1 MMRSREESSCQV
13 ASPALSAE
21 KALQNWLLTI
31 PYCHVPGRLFHA
43 SFMLLHY
50 NFFFLIISQP
60 LDPAPTFDTR
70 ENSHAHNVWQ
80 LVRKSNGCQTQV
92 GPWGCLEILFYLLW
106 YRWSPLLYIAKL
118 SDRCCYDLRGTHK
131 ETEALQDH
139 VVLPS
144 SPSFWILSTAPS
156 QVIFSLCR
164 RSWDLERLSQSL
176 QESRR

>member
-1 MMRSREESSCQV
+1 MMWSREESSCQV

-31 PYCHVPGRLFHA
+31 PYYHVPGRLFHA

-50 NFFFLIISQP
+50 NFFFLVISQP
-60 LDPAPTFDTR
+60 SDPAPTFDTR

-118 SDRCCYDLRGTHK
+118 SGRCCYDLRGTHK

-139 VVLPS
+139 VVLPFIS
-144 SPSFWILSTAPS
+144 IILNPLNSPITSD
-156 QVIFSLCR
+156 IFITQEKL
-164 RSWDLERLSQSL
+164 RLGEIKPISPG
-176 QESRR
+176 E